1 MKRVIE
7 VETAHKI
14 MVGRDGEMDKVDHE
28 DTKAERTEEYWLKSL
43 RKTVERVLPIPHYRE
58 RFGAIGITQAEDVQ
72 TLEDFQRLPLTTKE
86 DLRKNYPFG
95 LFAEPMDNIVR
106 LHASSGTTGK
116 PTVVGYT
123 RQDILLWAKIVARGL
138 ERAGV
143 TKKDI
148 VQIAYGYGLFTGG
161 MGLHYGCE
169 ELGAVVVPI
178 SGGNTARQL
187 MLMRDFGTTVLACTP
202 SYALF
207 LAESLE
213 ESGIA
218 REELK
223 LKIGIFGAEPW
234 TEGMREQI
242 EARLGIKA
250 FDIYGLSETMGPG
263 VALECQA
270 HQGLHIDEHFYPEI
284 LDPEGNPLPV
294 GERGELVI
302 TSLDKEGF
310 PALRYR
316 TKDLTTLHYGMCPCG
331 EVGWTMERVSARVD
345 DMLIIRGVNVFPS
358 QVEEAILSLGGF
370 EPHYLL
376 VVYRVGNLDQL
387 EVQVEVNETSFFDE
401 VRELEGRQERLKQRI
416 EEILG
421 ISIRIRLVEPK
432 SIPRSEGKAVRV
444 IDKRQ

>member
-1 MKRVIE
+1 ME
-7 VETAHKI
+7 Q
-14 MVGRDGEMDKVDHE
+14 
-28 DTKAERTEEYWLKSL
+28 YWLNGL
-43 RKTVERVLPIPHYRE
+43 RKTVESVLHIPYYQK
-58 RFGAIGITQAEDVQ
+58 RFGAVGIDRAEDIQ
-72 TLEDFQRLPLTTKE
+72 SLQDFQRLPLTTKE
-86 DLRKNYPFG
+86 DLRQNYPFG
-95 LFAEPMDNIVR
+95 LFAEPMENIVR

-123 RQDILLWAKIVARGL
+123 SKDIELWAKIVAKEL
-138 ERAGV
+138 TRAGV
-143 TKKDI
+143 TKKDV

-161 MGLHYGCE
+161 MGLHYGSE

-218 REELK
+218 RDELK
-223 LKIGIFGAEPW
+223 LKIGVFGAEPW
-234 TEGMREQI
+234 SEGMREQI
-242 EARLGIKA
+242 EARLGIRT

-263 VALECQA
+263 VAMECAA
-270 HQGLHIDEHFYPEI
+270 HNGLHIDEHFYPEI
-284 LDPEGNPLPV
+284 LDSEGNTLPV
-294 GERGELVI
+294 GEPGELVI
-302 TSLDKEGF
+302 TSLEKEGF
-310 PALRYR
+310 PVLRYR
-316 TKDLTTLHYGMCPCG
+316 TKDLTTLNYGTCSCG
-331 EVGWTMERVSARVD
+331 KVGWTMQRVSARVD

-376 VVYRVGNLDQL
+376 VVDRVGSLDQL
-387 EVQVEVNETSFFDE
+387 EVQVEVNETCFFDE
-401 VRELEGRQERLKQRI
+401 VRELEGRQELLQHRI

-421 ISIRIRLVEPK
+421 IAVRIRLVEPK

-444 IDKRQ
+444 IDKRR

>member
-1 MKRVIE
+1 MDIE
-7 VETAHKI
+7 QQLLQGI
-14 MVGRDGEMDKVDHE
+14 
-28 DTKAERTEEYWLKSL
+28 
-43 RKTVERVLPIPHYRE
+43 RKTVKSVLHIPYYQE
-58 RFGAIGITQAEDVQ
+58 RFGAIGINQAEEVRSLQ
-72 TLEDFQRLPLTTKE
+72 DFQRLPLTTKE

-95 LFAEPMDNIVR
+95 LFAEPMENIVR

-123 RQDILLWAKIVARGL
+123 RKDIELWAKIVAGEL

-143 TKKDI
+143 TKQDV

-187 MLMRDFGTTVLACTP
+187 MLMRDFGTTVLDCTP
-202 SYALF
+202 SYALY

-218 REELK
+218 RDELK

-242 EARLGIKA
+242 EVRLGIKA

-263 VALECQA
+263 VALECPA

-284 LDPEGNPLPV
+284 LDSEGNPLPV
-294 GERGELVI
+294 GVQGELVI
-302 TSLDKEGF
+302 TSLDKEAF
-310 PALRYR
+310 PVIRYR
-316 TKDLTTLHYGMCPCG
+316 TKDLTTLHYGTCSCG
-331 EVGWTMERVSARVD
+331 HVGWTMERVTARVD
-345 DMLIIRGVNVFPS
+345 DMIIIRGVNVFPS
-358 QVEEAILSLGGF
+358 QVEEAILSLGEF

-376 VVYRVGNLDQL
+376 VVYRSGNLDQL

-401 VRELEGRQERLKQRI
+401 VRELEEQQERLKQRI
-416 EEILG
+416 KEILG
-421 ISIRIRLVEPK
+421 ITVRVRLVEPK
-432 SIPRSEGKAVRV
+432 SIPRSEGKAIRV
-444 IDKRQ
+444 IDKRK

>member
-1 MKRVIE
+1 MGLVSKGPK
-7 VETAHKI
+7 ET
-14 MVGRDGEMDKVDHE
+14 EC
-28 DTKAERTEEYWLKSL
+28 TEEQWLKSL
-43 RKTVERVLPIPHYRE
+43 RKTVERVLPIPHYQE
-58 RFGAIGITQAEDVQ
+58 SYGAIGITQAEDIKS
-72 TLEDFQRLPLTTKE
+72 LKDFERLPLTTKE

-95 LFAEPMDNIVR
+95 LFAEPMENIVR

-123 RQDILLWAKIVARGL
+123 RQDITLWAKIVANGL
-138 ERAGV
+138 KRAGV
-143 TKKDI
+143 TKKDV

-169 ELGAVVVPI
+169 EMGAIVVPI

-213 ESGIA
+213 ESGIS

-234 TEGMREQI
+234 TEGMREEI
-242 EARLGIKA
+242 EMRLGIKA
-250 FDIYGLSETMGPG
+250 FDIYGLSEIMGPG
-263 VALECQA
+263 VAMECSA

-284 LDPEGNPLPV
+284 LDEEGNPLPV

-302 TSLDKEGF
+302 TSIEKEGF
-310 PALRYR
+310 PVLRYR
-316 TKDLTTLHYGMCPCG
+316 TKDLTTLEYGTCSCG
-331 EVGWTMERVSARVD
+331 QVGWTMGRVSARVD

-358 QVEEAILSLGGF
+358 QVEEAILLEGF

-401 VRELEGRQERLKQRI
+401 VRELEGRQDRLQKRI
-416 EEILG
+416 EDVLG
-421 ISIRIRLVEPK
+421 ISVRIRLVEPK
-432 SIPRSEGKAVRV
+432 SIPRSEGKAIRV
-444 IDKRQ
+444 IDKRNKEG

>member
-1 MKRVIE
+1 MDI
-7 VETAHKI
+7 ADKI
-14 MVGRDGEMDKVDHE
+14 PKG
-28 DTKAERTEEYWLKSL
+28 TERTEQQWLKGL
-43 RKTVERVLPIPHYRE
+43 CKTVESVLPIPYYRE
-58 RFGAIGITQAEDVQ
+58 RFGAVEINQAEDIHS
-72 TLEDFQRLPLTTKE
+72 LDDFQRLPLTTKE

-95 LFAEPMDNIVR
+95 LFAQPMENIVR

-123 RQDILLWAKIVARGL
+123 SKDIELWAKIVANEL
-138 ERAGV
+138 ARAGV
-143 TKKDI
+143 TQKDV

-218 REELK
+218 RDELK
-223 LKIGIFGAEPW
+223 LKIGVFGAEPW
-234 TEGMREQI
+234 SEGMREQI

-263 VALECQA
+263 VAMECLA
-270 HQGLHIDEHFYPEI
+270 HNGLHIDEHFYPEI
-284 LDPEGNPLPV
+284 LDSEGNPLPV

-302 TSLDKEGF
+302 TSLEKEGF
-310 PALRYR
+310 PVLRYR
-316 TKDLTTLHYGMCPCG
+316 TKDLTTLHYGTCSCG
-331 EVGWTMERVSARVD
+331 KVGWKMERVSARVD

-376 VVYRVGNLDQL
+376 VVYREGSLDQL

-401 VRELEGRQERLKQRI
+401 VRELEGRQERLKQSI

-421 ISIRIRLVEPK
+421 ISVRIRLVEPK

-444 IDKRQ
+444 IDKRK

>member
-1 MKRVIE
+1 
-7 VETAHKI
+7 
-14 MVGRDGEMDKVDHE
+14 MDKVEHE
-28 DTKAERTEEYWLKSL
+28 DMGAELAEKHWLKGL
-43 RKTVERVLPIPHYRE
+43 RKTVESVFPIPYYQE
-58 RFGAIGITQAEDVQ
+58 RFKAVGINQAEDIQ
-72 TLEDFQRLPLTTKE
+72 TLRDFQKIPLTTKE
-86 DLRKNYPFG
+86 DLRQNYPFG

-123 RQDILLWAKIVARGL
+123 RNDISLWAKIVASGL
-138 ERAGV
+138 KRAGV
-143 TKKDI
+143 TRKDI

-202 SYALF
+202 SYALY

-213 ESGIA
+213 ESGIS
-218 REELK
+218 RDELK
-223 LKIGIFGAEPW
+223 LRIGIFGAEPW

-263 VALECQA
+263 VALECPA

-284 LDPEGNPLPV
+284 LDPEGNPLTE

-302 TSLDKEGF
+302 TSLEKEGF
-310 PALRYR
+310 PSLRYR
-316 TKDLTTLHYGMCPCG
+316 TKDLTTLDYGTCSCG
-331 EVGWTMERVSARVD
+331 NVGWTMERVSARVD

-387 EVQVEVNETSFFDE
+387 EVQVEVNEASFFDE
-401 VRELEGRQERLKQRI
+401 VRELEARQELLKQRI

-421 ISIRIRLVEPK
+421 ISVRIRLVEPK

>member
-1 MKRVIE
+1 MEKQ
-7 VETAHKI
+7 
-14 MVGRDGEMDKVDHE
+14 
-28 DTKAERTEEYWLKSL
+28 WLEGL
-43 RKTVERVLPIPHYRE
+43 RNTVERVLTIPYYQE
-58 RFGAIGITQAEDVQ
+58 RFGAIGINQAEDIKS
-72 TLEDFQRLPLTTKE
+72 LRDFQRIPLTTKE

-95 LFAEPMDNIVR
+95 LFAEPMENIVR

-123 RQDILLWAKIVARGL
+123 LNDIKLWAKIVASEL

-143 TKKDI
+143 TKQDV

-202 SYALF
+202 SYALY

-213 ESGIA
+213 ESGIS
-218 REELK
+218 RDELK

-263 VALECQA
+263 VALECPA

-284 LDPEGNPLPV
+284 LDAEGNPLPV
-294 GERGELVI
+294 GEQGELVL
-302 TSLDKEGF
+302 TSLDKEAF
-310 PALRYR
+310 PVLRYR
-316 TKDLTTLHYGMCPCG
+316 TKDLTTLHHGTCSCG
-331 EVGWTMERVSARVD
+331 NVGWTMERVTARVD

-358 QVEEAILSLGGF
+358 QVEEAILSLGEF

-376 VVYRVGNLDQL
+376 VVYRVGSLDQL
-387 EVQVEVNETSFFDE
+387 EVQVEVDETSFFDE
-401 VRELEGRQERLKQRI
+401 VRELEGRQDRLQRRI

-421 ISIRIRLVEPK
+421 ISVRIRLVEPK

-444 IDKRQ
+444 IDKR

>member
-1 MKRVIE
+1 ME
-7 VETAHKI
+7 QQ
-14 MVGRDGEMDKVDHE
+14 
-28 DTKAERTEEYWLKSL
+28 WLKGL
-43 RKTVERVLPIPHYRE
+43 RKTVESVLHIPYYQE
-58 RFGAIGITQAEDVQ
+58 RFGAVGINRAESIQ
-72 TLEDFQRLPLTTKE
+72 SLQDFQRLPLTTKE

-95 LFAEPMDNIVR
+95 LFAEPMENIVR

-123 RQDILLWAKIVARGL
+123 RQDIDLWAKIVAKELARL
-138 ERAGV
+138 GV
-143 TKKDI
+143 TKDDV

-202 SYALF
+202 SYALY

-213 ESGIA
+213 DSGIA
-218 REELK
+218 RDELK
-223 LKIGIFGAEPW
+223 LKFGVFGAEPW
-234 TEGMREQI
+234 SDGMREQI

-263 VALECQA
+263 VALECLA
-270 HQGLHIDEHFYPEI
+270 RQGLHIDEHFYPEV
-284 LDPEGNPLPV
+284 LDSEGNPLPV

-302 TSLDKEGF
+302 TSLDKAGF
-310 PALRYR
+310 PVLRYR
-316 TKDLTTLHYGMCPCG
+316 TKDLTALHYGTCSCG
-331 EVGWTMERVSARVD
+331 HVGWTMERVSARVD

-358 QVEEAILSLGGF
+358 QIEEAIMSSGGF

-376 VVYRVGNLDQL
+376 VVERVGNLDQL
-387 EVQVEVNETSFFDE
+387 EVQVEVNETIFFDE
-401 VRELEGRQERLKQRI
+401 VRELEGRQERLKHRI
-416 EEILG
+416 KEILG
-421 ISIRIRLVEPK
+421 ISVRIRLVEPK
-432 SIPRSEGKAVRV
+432 SIPRSEGKAIRV
-444 IDKRQ
+444 IDKRK

>member
-1 MKRVIE
+1 MDI
-7 VETAHKI
+7 T
-14 MVGRDGEMDKVDHE
+14 DKVLMGTGRKE
-28 DTKAERTEEYWLKSL
+28 QEWLKGL
-43 RKTVERVLPIPHYRE
+43 RKTVESVMSIPYYRE
-58 RFGAIGITQAEDVQ
+58 RFGAVGINQAEDVQ
-72 TLEDFQRLPLTTKE
+72 SFQDFQRLPLTTKE

-95 LFAEPMDNIVR
+95 LFAEPMENIVR

-123 RQDILLWAKIVARGL
+123 SHDIELWARIVAKEL
-138 ERAGV
+138 ASLGV
-143 TKKDI
+143 TKKDV

-187 MLMRDFGTTVLACTP
+187 MLMRDFGSTVLACTP
-202 SYALF
+202 SYALY

-213 ESGIA
+213 ESGIS
-218 REELK
+218 RDELK
-223 LKIGIFGAEPW
+223 LKIGVFGAEPW
-234 TEGMREQI
+234 SEGMREQI

-250 FDIYGLSETMGPG
+250 YDIYGLSETMGPG
-263 VALECQA
+263 VAMECPA
-270 HQGLHIDEHFYPEI
+270 HNGLHIDEHFYPEV
-284 LDPEGNPLPV
+284 LDSEGNPLPV

-302 TSLDKEGF
+302 TSFEKEGF
-310 PALRYR
+310 PVLRYR
-316 TKDLTTLHYGMCPCG
+316 TKDLTTLNYGTCSCG
-331 EVGWTMERVSARVD
+331 QVGWRMERVSARVD

-358 QVEEAILSLGGF
+358 QVEEAILSLEGF

-376 VVYRVGNLDQL
+376 VVYREGSLDQL

-421 ISIRIRLVEPK
+421 ISVRIRLVEPK

-444 IDKRQ
+444 IDKRK

>member
-1 MKRVIE
+1 MEKQ
-7 VETAHKI
+7 
-14 MVGRDGEMDKVDHE
+14 
-28 DTKAERTEEYWLKSL
+28 WLKGL
-43 RKTVERVLPIPHYRE
+43 RRTVERVLTVPYYQE
-58 RFGAIGITQAEDVQ
+58 RFRAIGINNAEDIQ
-72 TLEDFQRLPLTTKE
+72 SLEDFQRLPLTTKE

-95 LFAEPMDNIVR
+95 LFAEPMDKVVR
-106 LHASSGTTGK
+106 VHASSGTTGK

-123 RQDILLWAKIVARGL
+123 RHDIDLWAKIVAGELARV
-138 ERAGV
+138 GV
-143 TKKDI
+143 TKNDV

-187 MLMRDFGTTVLACTP
+187 MLMRDFGATVLACTP
-202 SYALF
+202 SYALY

-213 ESGIA
+213 ESGIS

-223 LKIGIFGAEPW
+223 LKVGIFGAEPW

-263 VALECQA
+263 VALECPAQ
-270 HQGLHIDEHFYPEI
+270 QGLHIDEHFYPEV
-284 LDPEGNPLPV
+284 LDGAGNPLPE
-294 GERGELVI
+294 GERGELVL
-302 TSLDKEGF
+302 TSFDKEAF
-310 PALRYR
+310 PVLRYR
-316 TKDLTTLHYGMCPCG
+316 TKDLTTLHYGTCTCG
-331 EVGWTMERVSARVD
+331 HTGWTMERVTARVD

-358 QVEEAILSLGGF
+358 QIEEAILSLGEF

-376 VVYRVGNLDQL
+376 VVSRSGNLDQL
-387 EVQVEVNETSFFDE
+387 EVQVEINESYSFDE
-401 VRELEGRQERLKQRI
+401 VRLLEEQQERLKQRI
-416 EEILG
+416 KEIVG
-421 ISIRIRLVEPK
+421 IGVRVRLVEPK

-444 IDKRQ
+444 IDKRK

>member
-1 MKRVIE
+1 MDLANNVSQ
-7 VETAHKI
+7 ET
-14 MVGRDGEMDKVDHE
+14 
-28 DTKAERTEEYWLKSL
+28 ERTEEQWLEGL
-43 RKTVERVLPIPHYRE
+43 RKTVEMVLPIQHYQE
-58 RFGAIGITQAEDVQ
+58 SYGAIGIKSATDIKS
-72 TLEDFQRLPLTTKE
+72 LKDFQKLPLTTKE

-95 LFAEPMDNIVR
+95 LFAEPMENIVR

-123 RQDILLWAKIVARGL
+123 REDITLWARIVANSL
-138 ERAGV
+138 KRAGV
-143 TKKDI
+143 TKKDV

-169 ELGAVVVPI
+169 ELGAIVVPI

-202 SYALF
+202 SYALY

-213 ESGIA
+213 ESGIS
-218 REELK
+218 RDELK
-223 LKIGIFGAEPW
+223 LKIGVFGAEPW
-234 TEGMREQI
+234 TEGMREEI
-242 EARLGIKA
+242 EQRLGIKA
-250 FDIYGLSETMGPG
+250 YDIYGLSETMGPG
-263 VALECQA
+263 VAMECPA
-270 HQGLHIDEHFYPEI
+270 HKGLHIDEHFYPEI
-284 LDPEGNPLPV
+284 LDEEGNPLAV

-302 TSLDKEGF
+302 TSLDKKGF
-310 PALRYR
+310 PVLRYR
-316 TKDLTTLHYGMCPCG
+316 TKDLTTLHYGTCSCG
-331 EVGWTMERVSARVD
+331 QVGWTMDRVSARVD

-358 QVEEAILSLGGF
+358 QIEEAILLEGF

-401 VRELEGRQERLKQRI
+401 VRELEARQQRLHKRI
-416 EEILG
+416 EDVLG
-421 ISIRIRLVEPK
+421 ISVRIRLVEPK

-444 IDKRQ
+444 VDKRNKEVK

>member
-1 MKRVIE
+1 
-7 VETAHKI
+7 
-14 MVGRDGEMDKVDHE
+14 MDKVDHE
-28 DTKAERTEEYWLKSL
+28 DTQAERTEEYWLRGL
-43 RKTVERVLPIPHYRE
+43 RKTIERVLPIPHYRE
-58 RFGAIGITQAEDVQ
+58 RFGEIGITQAEDVR
-72 TLEDFQRLPLTTKE
+72 TLKDFQKLPLTTKE
-86 DLRKNYPFG
+86 DLRQNYPFG

-123 RQDILLWAKIVARGL
+123 RNDIHLWAKIVARGL

-202 SYALF
+202 SYALY

-263 VALECQA
+263 VALECPA

-284 LDPEGNPLPV
+284 LDPEGNPLAV

-316 TKDLTTLHYGMCPCG
+316 TKDLTRLHYGRCSCG

-401 VRELEGRQERLKQRI
+401 VRELEGRQEHLKQRI

-421 ISIRIRLVEPK
+421 ISVRIRLVEPK

>member
-1 MKRVIE
+1 ME
-7 VETAHKI
+7 QQ
-14 MVGRDGEMDKVDHE
+14 
-28 DTKAERTEEYWLKSL
+28 WLKGL
-43 RKTVERVLPIPHYRE
+43 RKTVESVLHIPYYQE
-58 RFGAIGITQAEDVQ
+58 RFGEVGINHAEDIHS
-72 TLEDFQRLPLTTKE
+72 LEDFQQLPLTTKE
-86 DLRKNYPFG
+86 DLRQNYPFG
-95 LFAEPMDNIVR
+95 LFAEPMENIVR

-123 RQDILLWAKIVARGL
+123 RQDIDLWAKIVAKELARL
-138 ERAGV
+138 GV
-143 TKKDI
+143 TKDDV

-202 SYALF
+202 SYALY

-218 REELK
+218 RDELK
-223 LKIGIFGAEPW
+223 LKFGVFGAEPW
-234 TEGMREQI
+234 SDGMREQI

-263 VALECQA
+263 VALECLAQ
-270 HQGLHIDEHFYPEI
+270 QGLHIDEHFYPEV
-284 LDPEGNPLPV
+284 LDSEGNPLPV

-302 TSLDKEGF
+302 TSLDKAGF
-310 PALRYR
+310 PVLRYR
-316 TKDLTTLHYGMCPCG
+316 TKDLTALHYGTCSCG
-331 EVGWTMERVSARVD
+331 HVGWTMERVSARVD

-358 QVEEAILSLGGF
+358 QIEEAILSSGGF

-376 VVYRVGNLDQL
+376 VVERVGNLDQL
-387 EVQVEVNETSFFDE
+387 EVQVEVNETIFFDE
-401 VRELEGRQERLKQRI
+401 VRELEGRQERLQQRI
-416 EEILG
+416 KEILG
-421 ISIRIRLVEPK
+421 ITVRIRLVEPK
-432 SIPRSEGKAVRV
+432 SIPRSEGKAIRV
-444 IDKRQ
+444 IDKRK

>member
-1 MKRVIE
+1 
-7 VETAHKI
+7 
-14 MVGRDGEMDKVDHE
+14 MDIVN
-28 DTKAERTEEYWLKSL
+28 DTKGTYQDEEQLLKSL
-43 RKTVERVLPIPHYRE
+43 RKTVERVLPIAHYQEGYGR
-58 RFGAIGITQAEDVQ
+58 IGTTRAEDIKS
-72 TLEDFQRLPLTTKE
+72 LKDFQRLPLTTKE

-95 LFAEPMDNIVR
+95 LFAEPMENIVR

-123 RQDILLWAKIVARGL
+123 RQDIILWSKIVADELKRV
-138 ERAGV
+138 GV
-143 TKKDI
+143 TKRDV

-169 ELGAVVVPI
+169 ELGAIVVPI

-202 SYALF
+202 SYALY

-213 ESGIA
+213 ESGIS
-218 REELK
+218 RDELK

-234 TEGMREQI
+234 TEGMREEV

-250 FDIYGLSETMGPG
+250 YDIYGLSEIMGPG
-263 VALECQA
+263 VALECSAQ
-270 HQGLHIDEHFYPEI
+270 QGLHIDEHFYPEI
-284 LDPEGNPLPV
+284 LDAEGNPLPS

-302 TSLDKEGF
+302 TSIDKEGF
-310 PALRYR
+310 PVLRYR
-316 TKDLTTLHYGMCPCG
+316 TKDLTTLHYGTCSCG
-331 EVGWTMERVSARVD
+331 HVGWTMERVSARVD

-358 QVEEAILSLGGF
+358 QVEEAILLEGF

-387 EVQVEVNETSFFDE
+387 EVQVEVNETTFFDE
-401 VRELEGRQERLKQRI
+401 VRELEGRQDRLRKRI
-416 EEILG
+416 EDALG
-421 ISIRIRLVEPK
+421 ISVKIRLVEPK

-444 IDKRQ
+444 IDKRKKEG

>member
-1 MKRVIE
+1 MEK
-7 VETAHKI
+7 H
-14 MVGRDGEMDKVDHE
+14 
-28 DTKAERTEEYWLKSL
+28 WLKGL
-43 RKTVERVLPIPHYRE
+43 RKTVERVLTIPYYQE
-58 RFGAIGITQAEDVQ
+58 RFEAIGITQAEDIQ
-72 TLEDFQRLPLTTKE
+72 SLEDFQRLPLTTKE

-95 LFAEPMDNIVR
+95 LFAEPMENIVR

-116 PTVVGYT
+116 PTVVAYT
-123 RQDILLWAKIVARGL
+123 RQDIDLWAKIVASGL
-138 ERAGV
+138 ARAGV
-143 TKKDI
+143 TAGDV

-161 MGLHYGCE
+161 LGLHYGCE

-178 SGGNTARQL
+178 SGGNTARQI

-202 SYALF
+202 SYALY

-218 REELK
+218 RDELK

-234 TEGMREQI
+234 SEGMREQI

-263 VALECQA
+263 VALECPA

-284 LDPEGNPLPV
+284 LDAQGNPLPV
-294 GERGELVI
+294 GSQGELVI
-302 TSLDKEGF
+302 TSLEKEAF
-310 PALRYR
+310 PVLRYR
-316 TKDLTTLHYGMCPCG
+316 TKDLTTLHHGVCSCG
-331 EVGWTMERVSARVD
+331 NVGWTMKRVTARVD

-358 QVEEAILSLGGF
+358 QVEEAILSLEGF

-387 EVQVEVNETSFFDE
+387 EVQVEVNETSFSDE
-401 VRELEGRQERLKQRI
+401 VRELEGRQDRLKQRI

-421 ISIRIRLVEPK
+421 ISVRIKLVEPK

-444 IDKRQ
+444 IDKR